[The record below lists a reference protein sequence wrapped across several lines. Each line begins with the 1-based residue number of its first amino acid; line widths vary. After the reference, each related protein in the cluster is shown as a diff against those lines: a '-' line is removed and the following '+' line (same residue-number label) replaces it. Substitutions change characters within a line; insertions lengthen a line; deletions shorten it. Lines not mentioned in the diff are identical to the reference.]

1 MMESVLEVLHNFYL
15 VCQWHRKPFEEE
27 SYDLDQLHQKNV
39 MENEEEEIGKEN
51 EKDLT
56 SFAMADKEGVSGTT
70 LLMVRRQLRVSRRV
84 RMTKLI
90 DPKSIWQHSQR
101 LINDFINC
109 SKLDNSNTHLVKQI
123 LVNDLC
129 MYFMKV

>member
-1 MMESVLEVLHNFYL
+1 MMESVLEVLHSFYL
-15 VCQWHRKPFEEE
+15 ICQWHRKPFEEE
-27 SYDLDQLHQKNV
+27 SYDLDLLHQKNV

-84 RMTKLI
+84 RMNKLI
-90 DPKSIWQHSQR
+90 DLKSIWQHSQR
-101 LINDFINC
+101 LVNDFINC

>member
-1 MMESVLEVLHNFYL
+1 
-15 VCQWHRKPFEEE
+15 
-27 SYDLDQLHQKNV
+27 
-39 MENEEEEIGKEN
+39 
-51 EKDLT
+51 
-56 SFAMADKEGVSGTT
+56 MADKEGVSGTT

-84 RMTKLI
+84 RMNKLI
-90 DPKSIWQHSQR
+90 DLKSIWQHSQR
-101 LINDFINC
+101 LVNDFINC